1 MEVTPDG
8 GLVWLERSLDV
19 DMFPGPHGASM
30 RLMAIDQL
38 GGNIRQVVGSQQ
50 PTYQGNGQAE
60 FCGLYRPD
68 IPRNCWLNANSLI
81 MR

>member
-1 MEVTPDG
+1 M
-8 GLVWLERSLDV
+8 
-19 DMFPGPHGASM
+19 H
-30 RLMAIDQL
+30 LMAIDQL
-38 GGNIRQVVGSQQ
+38 GGNIRQVVDSQQ

-68 IPRNCWLNANSLI
+68 IPKNCWLNANSLI